1 MAKVTKEEFDQMRSE
16 MKELSKELINSNGS
30 YGKVYR
36 IYSFI
41 LLHDNSCSLIF
52 SSEKDPRSRIGA
64 LILNREL
71 FMAGPTRCRM
81 AGEYAVECYDE
92 LFTSYNSALDT
103 IEKLKV
109 DLKAATTV
117 EQQPAEIKEE
127 EKQAYTEE

>member
-16 MKELSKELINSNGS
+16 MKELSKELINGNGS
-30 YGKVYR
+30 YGKVDR

-52 SSEKDPRSRIGA
+52 SPEKDPRSRIGA

-92 LFTSYNSALDT
+92 LFNSYNSALDT
-103 IEKLKV
+103 IEKLKA
-109 DLKAATTV
+109 DLKAATTTV
-117 EQQPAEIKEE
+117 EAEKPVEAEE
-127 EKQAYTEE
+127 EQAYTEE